1 MKILLTV
8 LLGVAALGCSAGFD
22 RQTMNAQMEAEQPL
36 VFDDADVLRV
46 EQARPQLQFPIRLAV
61 VPPTMFMNRYG
72 SGERRD
78 TEGQRKEIMAWGE
91 KLRDAGI
98 VSDLFIIPDI
108 LMNQTRNQ
116 DYIKTIR
123 VAAARL
129 QADAVL
135 ILRSSTDVD
144 SYANVLGVLDLTIV
158 GMFVIPAHQKDA
170 LTIVEGMVIDNR
182 NQYVYFAG
190 STEGMGTTFGPLASV
205 HEQTAIQESRLT
217 ALKSFGELL
226 LKEGRRLRDW
236 VPGPQYPSPG
246 QR

>member
-1 MKILLTV
+1 MKILLITLV
-8 LLGVAALGCSAGFD
+8 GVAAVGCSSGFN

-61 VPPTMFMNRYG
+61 VPPAMFDY
-72 SGERRD
+72 RD
-78 TEGQRKEIMAWGE
+78 HRETEGQRKEIMAWGE

-98 VSDLFIIPDI
+98 VSDLFIIPGI
-108 LMNQTRNQ
+108 LMNQTRSQ
-116 DYIKTIR
+116 DYIKSIR

-135 ILRSSTDVD
+135 IMRSSTDVD
-144 SYANVLGVLDLTIV
+144 SYVNVLSVLDLTVV
-158 GMFVIPAHQKDA
+158 GMFVVPAHQKDA

-190 STEGMGTTFGPLASV
+190 STEGVGTSFGPLATV
-205 HEQTAIQESRLT
+205 REHTAIQESRLE

-226 LKEGRRLRDW
+226 LKEGRRLRDG
-236 VPGPQYPSPG
+236 VPGAQYPSPG

>member
-8 LLGVAALGCSAGFD
+8 LIGVAALGCSTGFN
-22 RQTMNAQMEAEQPL
+22 RQTMSAQMEEDQPL

-61 VPPTMFMNRYG
+61 VPPTMLMNRYG

-98 VSDLFIIPDI
+98 VSDLFIIPEI
-108 LMNQTRNQ
+108 LMNQTRGQ
-116 DYIKTIR
+116 DYIKAIR

-135 ILRSSTDVD
+135 IMRSSTDVD

-158 GMFVIPAHQKDA
+158 GMFVVPAHQKDA
-170 LTIVEGMVIDNR
+170 HRPPSR
-182 NQYVYFAG
+182 N
-190 STEGMGTTFGPLASV
+190 PASK
-205 HEQTAIQESRLT
+205 R
-217 ALKSFGELL
+217 
-226 LKEGRRLRDW
+226 
-236 VPGPQYPSPG
+236 
-246 QR
+246 